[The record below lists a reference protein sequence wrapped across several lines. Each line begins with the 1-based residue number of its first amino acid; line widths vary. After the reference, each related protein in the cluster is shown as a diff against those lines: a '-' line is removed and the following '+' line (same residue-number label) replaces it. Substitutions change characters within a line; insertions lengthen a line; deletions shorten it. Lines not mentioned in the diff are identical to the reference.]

1 MELVPEMLDILA
13 CPKCKGA
20 LQYAGD
26 SLVCAAC
33 RLRYPIRQGLPVLIV
48 EEAEQLSEE

>member
-1 MELVPEMLDILA
+1 MELAAEMLAILA

-20 LQYAGD
+20 LKIAGE
-26 SLVCAAC
+26 SLLCDAC
-33 RLRYPIRQGLPVLIV
+33 RLRYPIRQGLPVLLV